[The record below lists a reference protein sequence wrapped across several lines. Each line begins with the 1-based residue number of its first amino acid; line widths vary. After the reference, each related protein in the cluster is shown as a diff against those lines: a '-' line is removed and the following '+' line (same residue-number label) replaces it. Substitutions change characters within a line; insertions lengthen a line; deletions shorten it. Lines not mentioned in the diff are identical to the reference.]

1 MNIFLLV
8 LLFMA
13 SSAIFVLVTAIL
25 KTLYTVRTY
34 TAGVVER
41 FGKFNRIVRPGL
53 HVLVPF
59 AERVFF
65 VDLQVKQAQFSVET
79 KTHDNVFV
87 QIPVSVQYQV
97 LDDKVYD
104 AFYKLSAPQKQ
115 IESFVFNSILGHV
128 PKLSLDETF
137 EQQSGIS
144 VAVKTELDT
153 IMSGFGF
160 NILTALVT
168 DIIPDVKVKAAMNDI
183 NAAQRAQ
190 VAAQARGEAE
200 KTLKVKQAEAE
211 AQSKALQGQGIAAE
225 RQAII
230 DGLRSSIEHFRESV
244 PGATA
249 EDVMAL
255 VLLTQ
260 YFDTLKDIGTKAG
273 ASTIFLPNNPGAA
286 NEFLTQILAGLRGSK
301 GSRCHSTPA
310 TYYARSTTRGTTH
323 PLHRYENI
331 HSAPAKKEKPACHAH
346 RDPYADT
353 ARSRPS
359 HRHQLSHHQAMDPH
373 CAQNHPDP
381 GRAIIASP
389 RCITHSPSSPKNKA
403 KPAAESRRKALSP
416 RQRPQPALR
425 QSRVSIRVEGL
436 LAEDRPLY
444 RRRLH
449 HLHHHGHA
457 QSAEFKLRNQG
468 DTAAALIKS
477 TDVMIESASTTP
489 ALDATPVSH
498 RHPIPIFMSP
508 S

>member
-1 MNIFLLV
+1 MDALNTFLLV
-8 LLFMA
+8 
-13 SSAIFVLVTAIL
+13 AIIIFSLVVLITIL
-25 KTLYTVRTY
+25 KTLFTVRTY

-53 HVLVPF
+53 HVLIPF
-59 AERVFF
+59 AESVYF

-79 KTHDNVFV
+79 KTRDNVFV

-97 LDDKVYD
+97 LDDKIYD

-128 PKLSLDETF
+128 PKLTLDETF

-144 VAVKTELDT
+144 INVKTELDS

-200 KTLKVKQAEAE
+200 KILKVKQAEAE

-260 YFDTLKDIGTKAG
+260 YFDTLKDIGTKG
-273 ASTIFLPNNPGAA
+273 GTSTIFLPNNPGAA
-286 NEFLTQILAGLRGSK
+286 NDFMMQILAGLRGSLNNDN
-301 GSRCHSTPA
+301 P
-310 TYYARSTTRGTTH
+310 
-323 PLHRYENI
+323 
-331 HSAPAKKEKPACHAH
+331 AH
-346 RDPYADT
+346 RNAPSVPAPPT
-353 ARSRPS
+353 A
-359 HRHQLSHHQAMDPH
+359 
-373 CAQNHPDP
+373 
-381 GRAIIASP
+381 
-389 RCITHSPSSPKNKA
+389 
-403 KPAAESRRKALSP
+403 
-416 RQRPQPALR
+416 
-425 QSRVSIRVEGL
+425 
-436 LAEDRPLY
+436 
-444 RRRLH
+444 
-449 HLHHHGHA
+449 
-457 QSAEFKLRNQG
+457 
-468 DTAAALIKS
+468 
-477 TDVMIESASTTP
+477 
-489 ALDATPVSH
+489 
-498 RHPIPIFMSP
+498 
-508 S
+508 

>member
-1 MNIFLLV
+1 MDVLNTFLLI
-8 LLFMA
+8 
-13 SSAIFVLVTAIL
+13 AIIVFALIALVTVL
-25 KTLYTVRTY
+25 KTLFTVRTY

-53 HVLVPF
+53 HVLIPF
-59 AERVFF
+59 AESVYF

-87 QIPVSVQYQV
+87 QIPVSIQYQI
-97 LDDKVYD
+97 LDDKIYD

-128 PKLSLDETF
+128 PKLTLDETF

-144 VAVKTELDT
+144 INVKTELDT

-168 DIIPDVKVKAAMNDI
+168 DIIPDVKVKGAMNDI

-200 KTLKVKQAEAE
+200 KILKVKQAEAE

-260 YFDTLKDIGTKAG
+260 YFDTLKDIGTKG
-273 ASTIFLPNNPGAA
+273 GTSTIFLPNNPGAA
-286 NEFLTQILAGLRGSK
+286 NDFMMQILAGLRGSLN
-301 GSRCHSTPA
+301 HDNNP
-310 TYYARSTTRGTTH
+310 
-323 PLHRYENI
+323 
-331 HSAPAKKEKPACHAH
+331 AH
-346 RDPYADT
+346 RNAPSVPAPPT
-353 ARSRPS
+353 A
-359 HRHQLSHHQAMDPH
+359 
-373 CAQNHPDP
+373 
-381 GRAIIASP
+381 
-389 RCITHSPSSPKNKA
+389 
-403 KPAAESRRKALSP
+403 
-416 RQRPQPALR
+416 
-425 QSRVSIRVEGL
+425 
-436 LAEDRPLY
+436 
-444 RRRLH
+444 
-449 HLHHHGHA
+449 
-457 QSAEFKLRNQG
+457 
-468 DTAAALIKS
+468 
-477 TDVMIESASTTP
+477 
-489 ALDATPVSH
+489 
-498 RHPIPIFMSP
+498 
-508 S
+508 